1 MIRLEP
7 LDNERQESARR
18 RADLQPRG
26 RTLNDGRGSRGSEWH
41 GRKVL
46 VTGGASFIGSHLVDR
61 LVAEGAAVRVADD
74 LSSGTLANLSESIEH
89 VEFLLGDL
97 RDREFARGA
106 VADREVVFHLAAAHG
121 GRGFIDTHP
130 ADCATNLVLD
140 GVVFDEAWKAGVDRI
155 CYASSACVYPVNLQE
170 KPVDGKT
177 ILLREESADPFV
189 EGAAAAD
196 GEYGWAK
203 LMGEMTLRAYWKQH
217 GLKSVSCRLFT
228 AYGERENET
237 HAVIAL
243 IAKAFINMDPYEIWG
258 DGQQDRNFT
267 YVGDVV
273 EGMLRAS
280 QAIEDASPVNIGTS
294 EHIKI
299 VDAAQMIFSETGL
312 APSEIF
318 FDMSK
323 PVGVYSRAADL
334 TRVRALLGWE
344 PETSF
349 VDGLRPTID
358 WYYANRQR
366 SEVEAGLGL
375 LLSER

>member
-1 MIRLEP
+1 MSQ
-7 LDNERQESARR
+7 DSAWRNLR
-18 RADLQPRG
+18 
-26 RTLNDGRGSRGSEWH
+26 
-41 GRKVL
+41 VL

-61 LVAEGAAVRVADD
+61 LVVEGAEVRVADD
-74 LSSGTLANLSESIEH
+74 LSSGTLENLSESIEQI
-89 VEFLLGDL
+89 EFLPGDL
-97 RDREFARGA
+97 RDREFAREA
-106 VADREVVFHLAAAHG
+106 VAGQVFVFHLAAAHG

-130 ADCATNLVLD
+130 ADCSTNLVLD
-140 GVVFDEAWKAGVDRI
+140 GVVFDEAWKAGVERV
-155 CYASSACVYPVNLQE
+155 CFASSACVYPVNLQE
-170 KPVDGKT
+170 KPLDGNT

-243 IAKAFINMDPYEIWG
+243 IAKAFIEMDPYEIWG

-267 YVGDVV
+267 YVGDIV

-280 QAIEDASPVNIGTS
+280 EAIEDASPVNIGTS

-299 VDAAQMIFSETGL
+299 VDAARLIFSETGFT
-312 APSEIF
+312 PSEIF
-318 FDMSK
+318 FDTSK

-334 TRVRALLGWE
+334 TRVRRLLGWE
-344 PETSF
+344 PATSF
-349 VDGLRPTID
+349 VDGLRPTIE
-358 WYYANRQR
+358 WYYANRGR
-366 SEVEAGLGL
+366 GDVESRLGL